1 MINQNKRQ
9 PLVSVI
15 IPTYKRHEKL
25 KNCLS
30 SINHNSY
37 ANFEIIVVDDDPN
50 CDLSELVHQYGAKY
64 FNNGKEVYPAK
75 SRNMG
80 AKLSKGEILFFVD
93 DDNILE
99 SDTISHL
106 VNKILEFDHIGLLGP
121 LMLNSEKELWFSGAR
136 ANWKK
141 PFLSSIKWDSS
152 DPDLVETD
160 AIPNAYMIRR
170 ELYFKIGGEDESL
183 VFYNEEFD
191 LAIRL
196 KNAGYKSYIYTG
208 STIIHDYGTLFKH
221 LTPFRL
227 YINIRGMLIVERRFA
242 PLTQFLPFSIY
253 FAGYILFYVLY
264 RIPHSMKVDNKKD
277 YYLAMLQGIKE
288 GLFSTSR
295 ISPKYL
301 INGEE

>member
-1 MINQNKRQ
+1 MNQSKRQ
-9 PLVSVI
+9 PLVSII
-15 IPTYKRHEKL
+15 IPTYKRNEKL

-30 SINHNSY
+30 SLNHSTYENY
-37 ANFEIIVVDDDPN
+37 ETIVVDDDPN
-50 CDLSELVHQYGAKY
+50 FDLSEVVRQYGAKY

-75 SRNMG
+75 SRNSG
-80 AKLSKGEILFFVD
+80 ARISTGEILFFVD

-99 SDTISHL
+99 SNTISNL
-106 VNKILEFDHIGLLGP
+106 VNKILESDHSGLLGP
-121 LMLNSEKELWFSGAR
+121 LMLNSKKELWFSGAR
-136 ANWKK
+136 ANWTK
-141 PFLSSIKWDSS
+141 PFLSTVKWNSS
-152 DPDLVETD
+152 GIDLIETD
-160 AIPNAYMIRR
+160 AVPNAYMIRR

-191 LAIRL
+191 LALRL

-208 STIIHDYGTLFKH
+208 STIVHDYGTLFKH

-227 YINIRGMLIVERRFA
+227 YINIRGMPIVERRFA
-242 PLTQFLPFSIY
+242 SLTQFMPFSIY

-264 RIPHSMKVDNKKD
+264 RIPYSMKVGNKKN
-277 YYLAMLQGIKE
+277 YYKAILQGIIE